1 MELKQ
6 LEEVWNSKEMYARSS
21 SEAQFHSWFTKYQ
34 AQNMKE
40 KMLKPLRQAAG
51 LGQIPAEYTNNPNES
66 TNARIKEK
74 VDYELNTFCQKMKE
88 LVESQTQH
96 IESAF
101 TLDAGPYAVSDTYLR
116 YKENPQ
122 KWVKQTRAYRQRVI
136 NQIHKIDLLP
146 QPSASIHPSQVIDL
160 DTFNAAGCS
169 SSIQCGEADVPVTAD
184 DMKENALP
192 LSVTWKEV
200 GLSEEIYKGMW
211 EKAACLVA
219 DEKAIMDAPGL
230 SDAKM
235 VASLTCPQ
243 KPHLV
248 CIMANG
254 KMTCDCLNYK
264 TKFLCSHVLAVAE

>member
-1 MELKQ
+1 
-6 LEEVWNSKEMYARSS
+6 
-21 SEAQFHSWFTKYQ
+21 
-34 AQNMKE
+34 
-40 KMLKPLRQAAG
+40 
-51 LGQIPAEYTNNPNES
+51 
-66 TNARIKEK
+66 
-74 VDYELNTFCQKMKE
+74 MKE

-122 KWVKQTRAYRQRVI
+122 KWVKQTRAYQQRVI

-169 SSIQCGEADVPVTAD
+169 SSIQCGEADVPVTA
-184 DMKENALP
+184 KENALP

-211 EKAACLVA
+211 EKQLVWSQM
-219 DEKAIMDAPGL
+219 KKLLWMHQVYQMPKWWL
-230 SDAKM
+230 
-235 VASLTCPQ
+235 ASLAL
-243 KPHLV
+243 K
-248 CIMANG
+248 
-254 KMTCDCLNYK
+254 
-264 TKFLCSHVLAVAE
+264 SHILFVSWQMEK